1 VTTHTPTAATGG
13 LDPWLREP
21 WTVTDELARLVAA
34 EHRRDPRTNRCAGC
48 GYRPSRQFPHCRS
61 HVVARALYEHSAVK
75 DLPPAQG
82 RPAPA
87 RTTKPA
93 DVDQLVPLP
102 ARVVGRV

>member
-1 VTTHTPTAATGG
+1 MTTHTPTAATG
-13 LDPWLREP
+13 LDPRLRRP
-21 WTVTDELARLVAA
+21 CTVTDELPRRVAA
-34 EHRRDPRTNRCAGC
+34 EHRRDPRTNRGAGS

-61 HVVARALYEHSAVK
+61 HVVARARYRHSTT

-87 RTTKPA
+87 KTTKPA
-93 DVDQLVPLP
+93 DVDQLVPFP